1 MKDTVISAKRKKTEI
16 VTWLICFIIAN
27 LVNLYAII
35 TYNNTSFSELFTSLG
50 YVLVVSFVLYFLWSL
65 LRILFYGLKKLVA
78 RKKDNHN

>member
-65 LRILFYGLKKLVA
+65 LRILFYGLKKLIA
-78 RKKDNHN
+78 RRKDNHN